1 MTFPEFKEIVDKMVA
16 ASQTVDAA
24 YKLKIDLHEMLD
36 DHYSVV
42 DKLWGHIL
50 TESGEDW
57 FNWYM
62 YEKNGISGTP
72 KEELTASDSDGTEI
86 CKDLEGLYDYLIKN
100 KYFKYY
106 VK

>member
-1 MTFPEFKEIVDKMVA
+1 MTFPEFKEIVDKMVE
-16 ASQTVDAA
+16 SYKTIDSI
-24 YKLKIDLHEMLD
+24 YKLKIDLYESLSD
-36 DHYSVV
+36 YDFVIE
-42 DKLWGHIL
+42 KLWGHIL
-50 TESGEDW
+50 TEFGEDW

-62 YEKNGISGTP
+62 YEKGGITGAP
-72 KEELTASDSDGTEI
+72 KELITANDSDGTEI

>member
-62 YEKNGISGTP
+62 FYMIFRIIT
-72 KEELTASDSDGTEI
+72 
-86 CKDLEGLYDYLIKN
+86 
-100 KYFKYY
+100 
-106 VK
+106 

>member
-57 FNWYM
+57 
-62 YEKNGISGTP
+62 
-72 KEELTASDSDGTEI
+72 L
-86 CKDLEGLYDYLIKN
+86 
-100 KYFKYY
+100 
-106 VK
+106 

>member
-24 YKLKIDLHEMLD
+24 YKLKIDLYEMLD

-50 TESGEDW
+50 TEQGEDW

-86 CKDLEGLYDYLIKN
+86 CKDLKGLYFYLVKYN
-100 KYFKYY
+100 YFKR
-106 VK
+106 